1 MSRALFVAA
10 GLVVLASACRSP
22 STVPDAHL
30 PVSSTVDGGAPA
42 ASVLGTNDVVEVKV
56 FGEPDFSG
64 VYRVS
69 SSGTIDYPFCKHTPV
84 LGLRPEDV
92 AAALTVCL
100 QPRVLKNPQITVS
113 IREYNS
119 KKVFVLGEVQK
130 PGTLGFEDRMT
141 IIQAITLAGGFT
153 KTAAKNGCNLTRV
166 VDGQER
172 KVKVVVEDIAQG
184 KAPNVILEPGDI
196 IFVPESFF

>member
-1 MSRALFVAA
+1 MTRVLLLGLGLLVA
-10 GLVVLASACRSP
+10 ASACRSP
-22 STVPDAHL
+22 GSVPDARL
-30 PVSSTVDGGAPA
+30 PVAGGADGGAA
-42 ASVLGTNDVVEVKV
+42 AAGVLGVNDVVEVKV

-64 VYRVS
+64 AYRVS
-69 SSGTIDYPFCKHTPV
+69 SSGTIDYPFCKQTPV
-84 LGLRPEDV
+84 VGLRPEDV

-100 QPRVLKNPQITVS
+100 QPRVLKNPQLVVS

-119 KKVFVLGEVQK
+119 KKVFILGEVQK
-130 PGTLGFEDRMT
+130 PGTLAYEDRMT

-153 KTAAKNGCNLTRV
+153 KTAAKNACNLTRV
-166 VDGQER
+166 VGGQER

-184 KAPNVILEPGDI
+184 KAPNVTLEPGDI